1 MMNIDGARAADP
13 VVKKA
18 PLTDPNPLVKSKPH
32 KKDGE
37 NVSPG
42 PTEPVF
48 SSEEKKLNIEV
59 PEGWHIG

>member
-1 MMNIDGARAADP
+1 MMDIDSARAADP

-18 PLTDPNPLVKSKPH
+18 PNPLLSKES
-32 KKDGE
+32 KE
-37 NVSPG
+37 NTNPG
-42 PTEPVF
+42 VTEPVF

>member
-1 MMNIDGARAADP
+1 MMNIDSARVADP

-18 PLTDPNPLVKSKPH
+18 KAETGPNPLMSK
-32 KKDGE
+32 D
-37 NVSPG
+37 NTRANDSPG
-42 PTEPVF
+42 VTEPVF